1 MAVSYGGAPLAVL
14 PCPGA
19 LTHHGRVRSQQERD
33 EQTLDIVTAVF
44 GPALLYG
51 IPVVLVVVLGV
62 MAGVEVPGGAGSAV
76 GAMVGA
82 LYVATV
88 VRMLRRR
95 SR

>member
-14 PCPGA
+14 PSPGV

-51 IPVVLVVVLGV
+51 IPVVLAVVLGV
-62 MAGVEVPGGAGSAV
+62 MAGVEVPSGAGSAA
-76 GAMVGA
+76 GATVGA
-82 LYVATV
+82 LYVGTV
-88 VRMLRRR
+88 VWLLRRR
-95 SR
+95 AR